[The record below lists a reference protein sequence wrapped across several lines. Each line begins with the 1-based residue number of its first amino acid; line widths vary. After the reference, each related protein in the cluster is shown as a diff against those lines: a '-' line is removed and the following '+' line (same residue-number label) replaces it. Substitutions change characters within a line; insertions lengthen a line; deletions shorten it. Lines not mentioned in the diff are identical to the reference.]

1 MEKQIKEMEFLYA
14 DEKLVI
20 GLTNLSDNKFNEL
33 ENILKLINFKEY
45 KKTTIRIDYNEP
57 IYEVLINKAH
67 FNFLKNFETG
77 VFLIQDSDNYSLSY
91 KEYSHSLIF
100 EYGKL
105 ERVNI
110 RFKINLEIIF
120 NIIKKLKI
128 VKLRFIA
135 YDVNAPIEIIM
146 HDSDNNFYTF
156 IIATMSE

>member
-45 KKTTIRIDYNEP
+45 KKTTIRIAYNEP
-57 IYEVLINKAH
+57 IYEVLINKEQ

-77 VFLIQDSDNYSLSY
+77 VFSIQDSDNYTISY
-91 KEYSHSLIF
+91 KVYSYFIIF

-105 ERVNI
+105 ERVNM

-128 VKLRFIA
+128 VELHFIA
-135 YDVNAPIEIIM
+135 YGVNAPIEIIM

>member
-1 MEKQIKEMEFLYA
+1 MEKQIKEIKFLYA

-67 FNFLKNFETG
+67 FNFLKNFKTG
-77 VFLIQDSDNYSLSY
+77 VFLIQDSDNYSVSY
-91 KEYSHSLIF
+91 KEYSQSIIF

-128 VKLRFIA
+128 VELHFIA

-146 HDSDNNFYTF
+146 YDSHNNFYTF
-156 IIATMSE
+156 IIATMGE